1 MTSTD
6 HCKIRSRQTD
16 RMWPAECRIPPPC
29 PVQRTLTRPLP
40 WMDGCGLQRD
50 RLRMRPG
57 RVCRSTPRAARTAST
72 TTVSASGRP
81 AGSDSWRQMPPESEL
96 CAAGSCGHRV
106 SVRVHLSPSCPS
118 PTKDTAGHA
127 RYGHNVEQYR
137 KEAVR
142 HRPYNRGRGARR
154 DSVQGARGD
163 RKEGSGP
170 APGSLHVGQQGP
182 WLQACRRHGI
192 PDPRVRSP
200 FGFQE

>member
-1 MTSTD
+1 
-6 HCKIRSRQTD
+6 
-16 RMWPAECRIPPPC
+16 
-29 PVQRTLTRPLP
+29 
-40 WMDGCGLQRD
+40 
-50 RLRMRPG
+50 
-57 RVCRSTPRAARTAST
+57 
-72 TTVSASGRP
+72 
-81 AGSDSWRQMPPESEL
+81 MPPESEL

-170 APGSLHVGQQGP
+170 ALGSLHVGQQGP
-182 WLQACRRHGI
+182 RAAGVSKAWNPRSKSKEPVRVPRMTLTRMEGGAVRTAASTGQTPTPI
-192 PDPRVRSP
+192 PTANPASTRGEPKWKRAQTSSWRSFSQTGSIRP
-200 FGFQE
+200 WQNSQTA